1 MRIGV
6 LGGTFDPPH
15 IAHLILAEQARE
27 QVALDEVWF
36 IPAGDP
42 WRKAEPRCHTCR
54 RTGSAMTRLAIAGVP
69 GFLVDDC
76 EVKRDGPTYTVDTL
90 RELRAQSTRTTSC
103 SFSSARTRSPTSPT
117 GTSRSDSPTTHTS
130 LWRLVRALSGPET
143 LPFDPLRV
151 VRMEMP
157 YIAVSSDGPTGAR
170 PPRPQSA
177 LLRTAGIQAHR
188 GGIYEKLPTSLYQ
201 G

>member
-42 WRKAEPRCHTCR
+42 WRKASRDVTPAAHRI
-54 RTGSAMTRLAIAGVP
+54 AMTRLVVEGVP

-90 RELRAQSTRTTSC
+90 RELRERIHEDDELFLLLGEDAL
-103 SFSSARTRSPTSPT
+103 ADIPN
-117 GTSRSDSPTTHTS
+117 
-130 LWRLVRALSGPET
+130 WRDPERLADHAYIVVAPREGAEGPST

-151 VRMEMP
+151 LRIEMP
-157 YIAVSSDGPTGAR
+157 YVAVSSTDLRAR
-170 PPRPQSA
+170 ARLGRS
-177 LLRTAGIQAHR
+177 LRFFVPEAVAAYI
-188 GGIYEKLPTSLYQ
+188 EKNELYQ

>member
-42 WRKAEPRCHTCR
+42 WRKASRKVSPAVHRL
-54 RTGSAMTRLAIAGVP
+54 AMTRLAVEGVS

-76 EVKRDGPTYTVDTL
+76 EIKRDGPTYTVDTL
-90 RELRAQSTRTTSC
+90 RDLRKRIDEDDELFLLLGEDAL
-103 SFSSARTRSPTSPT
+103 ADVPHWHEPE
-117 GTSRSDSPTTHTS
+117 
-130 LWRLVRALSGPET
+130 RLADHAYMVVAPREGAESPET
-143 LPFDPLRV
+143 LPFDAIRV
-151 VRMEMP
+151 VRIEMP
-157 YIAVSSDGPTGAR
+157 YVAVSSTDLRAR
-170 PPRPQSA
+170 ARLGHS
-177 LLRTAGIQAHR
+177 LRFLVPEAVAAYI
-188 GGIYEKLPTSLYQ
+188 EDNELYQ

>member
-42 WRKAEPRCHTCR
+42 WRKASREVTPAPHRL
-54 RTGSAMTRLAIAGVP
+54 AMTYLATDGVP
-69 GFLVDDC
+69 GFRVDDC
-76 EVKRDGPTYTVDTL
+76 EIKRDGPTYTVDTL
-90 RELRAQSTRTTSC
+90 KELRGRVDEDDELFLLLGEDAL
-103 SFSSARTRSPTSPT
+103 ADIPNWHEPE
-117 GTSRSDSPTTHTS
+117 
-130 LWRLVRALSGPET
+130 RLADHAYIVVAPREGAEGPET

-151 VRMEMP
+151 VRIEMP
-157 YIAVSSDGPTGAR
+157 YVAVSSTDLRAR
-170 PPRPQSA
+170 ARLGRS
-177 LLRTAGIQAHR
+177 LRFFVPEAVAAYIETN
-188 GGIYEKLPTSLYQ
+188 ELYQ

>member
-42 WRKAEPRCHTCR
+42 WRKASRDVTPASHRL
-54 RTGSAMTRLAIAGVP
+54 AMTRLAVEDAT
-69 GFLVDDC
+69 GFVVDDC
-76 EVKRDGPTYTVDTL
+76 EVRREGPTYTVDTL
-90 RELRAQSTRTTSC
+90 HELRERIGEDDELFLLLGEDAL
-103 SFSSARTRSPTSPT
+103 ADIPNWHEPE
-117 GTSRSDSPTTHTS
+117 
-130 LWRLVRALSGPET
+130 RLADYAYIVVAPREGAEGPET

-151 VRMEMP
+151 VRIEMP
-157 YIAVSSDGPTGAR
+157 YVAVSSTDLRAR
-170 PPRPQSA
+170 ARLGRSLRFFVPPA
-177 LLRTAGIQAHR
+177 VAAYI
-188 GGIYEKLPTSLYQ
+188 EDNELYQ

>member
-42 WRKAEPRCHTCR
+42 WRKANRDVTPATHRL
-54 RTGSAMTRLAIAGVP
+54 AMTRLAIAGVP
-69 GFLVDDC
+69 GWLVDDC
-76 EVKRDGPTYTVDTL
+76 EVKREGPTYTVDTL
-90 RELRAQSTRTTSC
+90 RELRERIDEEDELFLLLGEDAL
-103 SFSSARTRSPTSPT
+103 ADIPNWHEPE
-117 GTSRSDSPTTHTS
+117 
-130 LWRLVRALSGPET
+130 RLADHAYIVVAPREGAEGPVT

-151 VRMEMP
+151 VRVEMP
-157 YIAVSSDGPTGAR
+157 YIAVSSTDLRAR
-170 PPRPQSA
+170 ARLGRS
-177 LLRTAGIQAHR
+177 LRFFVPEAVASYI
-188 GGIYEKLPTSLYQ
+188 EKNELYQ